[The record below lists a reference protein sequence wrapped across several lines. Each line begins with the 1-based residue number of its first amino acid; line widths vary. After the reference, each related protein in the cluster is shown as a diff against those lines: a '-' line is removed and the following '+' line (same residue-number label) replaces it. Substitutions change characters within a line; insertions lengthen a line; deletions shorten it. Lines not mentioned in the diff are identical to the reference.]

1 MVNKHIHSFVA
12 GSQRGVA
19 LVMALV
25 FLLLLTMLGVS
36 ALSTTSL
43 EEKMA
48 GNTKERNTAFQAAE
62 SALIVAEA
70 WIIAQINKPIF
81 PDNANGLYLPNTCTS
96 PTIKPAW
103 DCPTLNWSSTSD
115 LVVYPNTPTGTL
127 TGGLTKVGTQPKYI
141 VEDLGEMPETGGSVV
156 VPTTYKGKGNTV
168 LRITARGTGSADAAQ
183 AMVQSVY
190 SRAF

>member
-1 MVNKHIHSFVA
+1 MNYTHIHSFDA
-12 GSQRGVA
+12 GSQKGVA
-19 LVMALV
+19 LVMAMV
-25 FLLLLTMLGVS
+25 FLLLLTMLGIS

-48 GNTKERNTAFQAAE
+48 ANTKERNTAFQAAE
-62 SALIVAEA
+62 SALMVAEA
-70 WIIAQINKPIF
+70 WVIAQINKPIF
-81 PDNANGLYLPNTCTS
+81 PDTANGLYLPNSCTAN
-96 PTIKPAW
+96 TAKPVW
-103 DCPTLNWSSTSD
+103 DCPDLNWSSTSD
-115 LVVYPNTPTGTL
+115 LVVYPSTPTATVS
-127 TGGLTKVGTQPKYI
+127 GGLTKVGTQPKYI

-168 LRITARGTGSADAAQ
+168 LRVTARGTGSADAAQ

>member
-1 MVNKHIHSFVA
+1 MYYKHIHSFA
-12 GSQRGVA
+12 PGSQKGVA
-19 LVMALV
+19 LVMAMV
-25 FLLLLTMLGVS
+25 FLLLLTMIGVA

-48 GNTKERNTAFQAAE
+48 ANSKERNTSFQAAE

-70 WIIAQINKPIF
+70 WIIAQINKPVF
-81 PDNANGLYLPNTCTS
+81 PDNANGLYLPNTCAS
-96 PTIKPAW
+96 PTTKPVW
-103 DCPTLNWSSTSD
+103 DCPALNWSSTSN
-115 LVVYPNTPTGTL
+115 LVVYPNTPTGTIS
-127 TGGLTKVGTQPKYI
+127 GGLTKVGTQPKYI
-141 VEDLGEMPETGGSVV
+141 IEDLGETPETGGSVV